1 MTAIIF
7 IFEQKILKQNSK
19 LKNFILL
26 LYPITSKKTLFL
38 LKNKFESD
46 LQNKISLIKNVFVN
60 SQENSS
66 LFSTHEYLSFDLIW
80 F

>member
-1 MTAIIF
+1 MYF
-7 IFEQKILKQNSK
+7 KVEFLSVYNNQNFFENL
-19 LKNFILL
+19 
-26 LYPITSKKTLFL
+26 TM